1 MKQKNLFL
9 LVASMM
15 LGVLTFASC
24 NSSNKSAAEET
35 RSLGKIPKVLKD
47 VAGLEMYET
56 KLDYSKDEC
65 WLERPA
71 EAKKAVDVFYIYPTV
86 TGFRDPVQ
94 ICEIAD
100 SELVAGAQMVRQI
113 QTSVFDESCNVFM
126 PYYRQ
131 ISMPKPG
138 SSYPDIIDFI
148 SRFDAT
154 DALDYF
160 LNNLNEG
167 RPFILAGHSQGSAT
181 LIALL
186 ENYMTKHPEALK
198 RMVAAYPIGFA
209 VTKDFLARTGLK
221 FAEGAT
227 DTGVIV
233 SWNTEGPANVEG
245 NSKNVTLAPGGL
257 SINPINWKR
266 DDTLASV
273 EDNLGS
279 LTVEGKLVTP
289 GIADA
294 RVDTVRGSVIV
305 TTADAKLYAIP
316 ADAAALFG
324 PESYHLHDYGFFYS
338 NLKQNIAD
346 RIKAFLEK
354 QN

>member
-1 MKQKNLFL
+1 MKQKQFL
-9 LVASMM
+9 TLIASVVMLMGMSVASCKNNK
-15 LGVLTFASC
+15 LQAADTEKDSIPEALAGVEGVE
-24 NSSNKSAAEET
+24 K
-35 RSLGKIPKVLKD
+35 
-47 VAGLEMYET
+47 YQT
-56 KLDYSKDEC
+56 KLDYSKAEC

-71 EAKKAVDVFYIYPTV
+71 EATKAVDVFYIYPTV

-94 ICEIAD
+94 ICEITD

-131 ISMPKPG
+131 ISMPSPG
-138 SSYPDIIDFI
+138 SSYPDIIDYI

-160 LNNLNEG
+160 LTNLNQG
-167 RPFILAGHSQGSAT
+167 RPFILAGHSQGAAT

-209 VTKDFLARTGLK
+209 VTKDFLNRTGLK
-221 FAEGAT
+221 FAEGAD

-233 SWNTEGPANVEG
+233 SWNTEGLNNKDA
-245 NSKNVTLAPGGL
+245 KNVTLAPGGI

-266 DDTLASV
+266 DDTYASV
-273 EDNLGS
+273 KENLGS

-305 TTADAKLYAIP
+305 TTVDAKLYAIP
-316 ADAAALFG
+316 EDGAPLFG
-324 PESYHLHDYGFFYS
+324 PECYHLHDYGFFY
-338 NLKQNIAD
+338 NNFKKNVAD
-346 RIKAFLEK
+346 RIKAFTK
-354 QN
+354 Q

>member
-1 MKQKNLFL
+1 MKLKTLLTLIAPSMLVVTMTFSACKN
-9 LVASMM
+9 
-15 LGVLTFASC
+15 
-24 NSSNKSAAEET
+24 SNKPTPDASTEE
-35 RSLGKIPKVLKD
+35 SIPEALRD
-47 VAGLEMYET
+47 VAGVEKYKT
-56 KLDYSKDEC
+56 KLDYSKAEN
-65 WLERPA
+65 WLEKPA
-71 EAKKAVDVFYIYPTV
+71 EATKAVDVFYIYPTV

-94 ICEIAD
+94 ICEITD
-100 SELVAGAQMVRQI
+100 SELVAGAKMVRQI

-126 PYYRQ
+126 PFYRQ

-138 SSYPDIIDFI
+138 SDYSAIIDYI
-148 SRFDAT
+148 SGFDAT

-167 RPFILAGHSQGSAT
+167 RPFILAGHSQGAAT

-186 ENYMTKHPEALK
+186 ENYMTKHPEALS

-209 VTKDFLARTGLK
+209 VTNDWLARTGLK

-233 SWNTEGPANVEG
+233 SWNTEGPANKDA
-245 NSKNVTLAPGGL
+245 KNVTLAPGGL

-266 DDTLASV
+266 DDTYASV
-273 EDNLGS
+273 KENLGS
-279 LTVEGKLVTP
+279 LTVEGKLVSP

-305 TTADAKLYAIP
+305 TTVDANLYAIP
-316 ADAAALFG
+316 ADAADLFG
-324 PESYHLHDYGFFYS
+324 PESYHLHDYGFFY
-338 NLKQNIAD
+338 NNMKQNIAD
-346 RIKAFLEK
+346 RIKAYLEK
-354 QN
+354 Q